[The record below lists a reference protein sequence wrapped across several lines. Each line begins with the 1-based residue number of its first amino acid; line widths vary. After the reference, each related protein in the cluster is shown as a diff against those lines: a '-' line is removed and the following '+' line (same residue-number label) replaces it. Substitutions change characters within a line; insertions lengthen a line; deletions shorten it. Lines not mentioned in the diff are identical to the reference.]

1 MSASQMIVS
10 AESPRPLAML
20 ARIAVALRVSALGRN
35 VVANELRP
43 LRKMGI
49 ASEAAVSDGTVRNRP
64 ESVARPVARGL
75 AEKVD
80 NRALRW

>member
-20 ARIAVALRVSALGRN
+20 ARIAVALSVSAFGRN

-49 ASEAAVSDGTVRNRP
+49 ASEAAVSEGTVRNRP
-64 ESVARPVARGL
+64 AERGRRVAWGL
-75 AEKVD
+75 RKK
-80 NRALRW
+80 

>member
-20 ARIAVALRVSALGRN
+20 ARIAVALSVSAFGRN

-49 ASEAAVSDGTVRNRP
+49 ASEAAVSDGTVRKRP
-64 ESVARPVARGL
+64 ESVAGPLPAGL
-75 AEKVD
+75 RKK
-80 NRALRW
+80 

>member
-20 ARIAVALRVSALGRN
+20 ARMAVALSVSAFGRK

-43 LRKMGI
+43 LRKMGM

-64 ESVARPVARGL
+64 ASVAGPWPAGL
-75 AEKVD
+75 RKK
-80 NRALRW
+80 